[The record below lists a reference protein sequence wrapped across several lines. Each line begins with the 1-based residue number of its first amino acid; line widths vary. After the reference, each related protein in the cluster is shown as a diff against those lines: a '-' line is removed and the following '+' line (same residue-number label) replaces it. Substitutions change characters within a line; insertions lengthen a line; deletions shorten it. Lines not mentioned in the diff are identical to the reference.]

1 MLVVIKML
9 IESNNAQYFLKFY
22 KLTLMNFAGKALNNA
37 SEFVPVRNKFY
48 EKKNEKNNFFPKDAD
63 DDFRNGIKKAFYDD
77 FIYLE
82 KVRNGYLLRNEK
94 QNKIYLVKA
103 ITTPVEEMIEEFS
116 LIKTA
121 ILPFRGQIICDGLF
135 EKHNILIGPNM
146 MKELKEEI
154 KEKRKYNEIIKE
166 I

>member
-22 KLTLMNFAGKALNNA
+22 KLILMNFAGKALNNA
-37 SEFVPVRNKFY
+37 SEFVHVRNKFY
-48 EKKNEKNNFFPKDAD
+48 EKKNEINNFFPKDAD
-63 DDFRNGIKKAFYDD
+63 DDFRNGIKKAFYDN

-82 KVRNGYLLRNEK
+82 KVRNGYLLRNVK

-103 ITTPVEEMIEEFS
+103 ITTPLEEIIEEFS

-121 ILPFRGQIICDGLF
+121 ILPFRGQIIFDGLF
-135 EKHNILIGPNM
+135 EKNNILIGPNM
-146 MKELKEEI
+146 MKEI
-154 KEKRKYNEIIKE
+154 KRRNKGKTKIQ
-166 I
+166 

>member
-1 MLVVIKML
+1 MTNMSLLFIQFQV
-9 IESNNAQYFLKFY
+9 F
-22 KLTLMNFAGKALNNA
+22 
-37 SEFVPVRNKFY
+37 SEQS
-48 EKKNEKNNFFPKDAD
+48 
-63 DDFRNGIKKAFYDD
+63 
-77 FIYLE
+77 
-82 KVRNGYLLRNEK
+82 LLRNEK

-103 ITTPVEEMIEEFS
+103 ITTPLEEIIKEFS

-154 KEKRKYNEIIKE
+154 KEKRKHNEIIKE
-166 I
+166 IQPNNHSSGWLTATADFGRYASN

>member
-9 IESNNAQYFLKFY
+9 IESNDAQYFLKCY

-37 SEFVPVRNKFY
+37 LEFIPVRNSFY
-48 EKKNEKNNFFPKDAD
+48 EKKDENNNFLPKDAD

-94 QNKIYLVKA
+94 KNKIYLVKA
-103 ITTPVEEMIEEFS
+103 ITTPLEDIIEDFS
-116 LIKTA
+116 FIKTA
-121 ILPFRGQIICDGLF
+121 ILPFRGQIICDGLV

-146 MKELKEEI
+146 MKEIKEEI
-154 KEKRKYNEIIKE
+154 KEKRKYNEIIRE